1 MGALRVER
9 QMLERPITLREGEV
23 LRVEFTQRED
33 GSVLFLRAGA
43 TRPDAEPEEWVPYI
57 DAEG

>member
-1 MGALRVER
+1 MDATRIER
-9 QMLERPITLREGEV
+9 QVLERPIMVREGEV

-43 TRPDAEPEEWVPYI
+43 ARPDAEPQERVPYI
-57 DAEG
+57 NVEG